1 MATTAVGTITHDT
14 TVAIMAVVIIQAT
27 TTGPT
32 TGLSPAFTSAGAMV
46 GGGIVAGMAAV
57 GTTIVGTTMAGTGAV
72 DGIITTDSGPSDRR
86 DLSQRSVLHVRN
98 WLARLFIGVMWWQ
111 QSLWKLPSHLHG

>member
-32 TGLSPAFTSAGAMV
+32 TGLCPAFTSAGAMV

-57 GTTIVGTTMAGTGAV
+57 GTTMVGTGAV
-72 DGIITTDSGPSDRR
+72 DGIITTESGPSDRQAPKVPYQVASLR
-86 DLSQRSVLHVRN
+86 VEPTKQTPEMV
-98 WLARLFIGVMWWQ
+98 ARISEAISMGLTDQCCKI
-111 QSLWKLPSHLHG
+111 L